1 MTTLQVST
9 TRHHHTE
16 TYTSSRGRGGG
27 ERSSGKYLPSKGWMG
42 RDGTRHKKC
51 KQPDLNVNDRSHMGN
66 TLKQGSADNYK
77 CPQTAHENLPGE
89 TTGQH
94 CLVFNLV

>member
-1 MTTLQVST
+1 MTTLQVAT

-16 TYTSSRGRGGG
+16 TYTSSRGRGGVKDQV
-27 ERSSGKYLPSKGWMG
+27 ESTYLQKDGQ
-42 RDGTRHKKC
+42 DGTRHKKR

-77 CPQTAHENLPGE
+77 CPQTAHENLPSE

>member
-1 MTTLQVST
+1 MTTLQVAT

-16 TYTSSRGRGGG
+16 TYTSSCGRGRGVKDLV
-27 ERSSGKYLPSKGWMG
+27 ESSYLQEDG
-42 RDGTRHKKC
+42 RDGMGHKKC
-51 KQPDLNVNDRSHMGN
+51 KQPNLNVNDQSHMGN

-77 CPQTAHENLPGE
+77 CPQTAHENLPSE

-94 CLVFNLV
+94 CLVFNFV